1 MTAASPVGTRC
12 RHIPTLRIGGPA
24 ALPCPRSSAP
34 QRVPSQPAHAVP
46 QTWDYEQGTV
56 LTDPS
61 GVAFGD
67 YYGRLVAH
75 YVEGGFVDEAG
86 VFRPSPY
93 RFNISCVRAAA
104 AANPCNGRRGDDRAP
119 QRTENGCAQSSAA
132 DAV

>member
-1 MTAASPVGTRC
+1 M
-12 RHIPTLRIGGPA
+12 
-24 ALPCPRSSAP
+24 CPIANDRRRS
-34 QRVPSQPAHAVP
+34 

-56 LTDPS
+56 LTDPT

-93 RFNISCVRAAA
+93 HFNISCVRTAA
-104 AANPCNGRRGDDRAP
+104 RRALR
-119 QRTENGCAQSSAA
+119 R
-132 DAV
+132 